1 MRVVENLDLLPSEL
15 ACPVLTIGVFDG
27 VHLGH
32 QEILKRVVSRAGEV
46 GGTAVVLTFR
56 PHPQKVISSGDAPPL
71 LQTDEQKIEL
81 LEREGIEVL
90 VRIPFT
96 RKLSLSSP
104 RQFVES
110 VLHHHGIREIHVGSN
125 FRFGHRRAGDFKL
138 LRELAGECGIRVEG
152 IGQVRMG
159 QGRIS
164 STMIRE
170 NLGLG
175 RVGEASSML
184 GRPYEICGTV
194 VKGAGRGGR
203 LGFPTANLQVLNE
216 LIPAVGVYVTQVQL
230 DGGPIGSVTNIG
242 FRPTLTPDTDP
253 RPVVESHI
261 FDFNGNL
268 YGQPLRLRF
277 LKRLRP
283 EEKFDNVEKLQHQVQ
298 RDIQNARDYLK
309 ENDEDQ
315 ARAG

>member
-1 MRVVENLDLLPSEL
+1 MRVVENLDLLQSEL

-56 PHPQKVISSGDAPPL
+56 PHPQKVISSRDAPPL

-90 VRIPFT
+90 VRTPFT
-96 RKLSLSSP
+96 RKLSLLSP
-104 RQFVES
+104 RQFVQS
-110 VLHHHGIREIHVGSN
+110 VLHRRGIREVHVGSN
-125 FRFGHRRAGDFKL
+125 FRFGHRRAGDFQL

-152 IGQVRMG
+152 IEQVRTG

-170 NLGLG
+170 NLRLG

-184 GRPYEICGTV
+184 GRPYEIWGTV

-230 DGGPIGSVTNIG
+230 DGVPIGSVTNIG
-242 FRPTLTPDTDP
+242 FRPTLTPGTDP
-253 RPVVESHI
+253 LPVVESHI
-261 FDFNGNL
+261 LDFNGNL

>member
-1 MRVVENLDLLPSEL
+1 MRVVENLDLLSSEL

-81 LEREGIEVL
+81 LERGGIEVV

-104 RQFVES
+104 RRFVES
-110 VLHHHGIREIHVGSN
+110 VLDHRGIREVHVGSN
-125 FRFGHRRAGDFKL
+125 FRFGHRRAGDFQL

-152 IGQVRMG
+152 IEQVRMG

-175 RVGEASSML
+175 RVEEASSML
-184 GRPYEICGTV
+184 GRPYEIRGTV
-194 VKGAGRGGR
+194 VKGAGRGDR
-203 LGFPTANLQVLNE
+203 LGFPTANLQVWNE

-230 DGGPIGSVTNIG
+230 DGAPIGSVTNIG
-242 FRPTLTPDTDP
+242 FRPTLTPGTDP
-253 RPVVESHI
+253 LPVVESHLL
-261 FDFNGNL
+261 DFNGNL

-277 LKRLRP
+277 LKPLRP

-298 RDIQNARDYLK
+298 RDIQKARDYLK

>member
-1 MRVVENLDLLPSEL
+1 MRTWISFRVNW
-15 ACPVLTIGVFDG
+15 PVRFSRLVFLTESIWATRRYSNALSPGPA
-27 VHLGH
+27 
-32 QEILKRVVSRAGEV
+32 KW

-81 LEREGIEVL
+81 LERGGIEVV

-110 VLHHHGIREIHVGSN
+110 VLDHRGIREVHVGSN
-125 FRFGHRRAGDFKL
+125 FRFGHRRAGDFQL

-152 IGQVRMG
+152 IEQVRMG

-175 RVGEASSML
+175 RVEEASSML
-184 GRPYEICGTV
+184 GRPYEIRGTV

-203 LGFPTANLQVLNE
+203 LGFPTANLQVWNE

-230 DGGPIGSVTNIG
+230 DGAPIGSVTNIG
-242 FRPTLTPDTDP
+242 FRPTLTPGTDP
-253 RPVVESHI
+253 LPVVESHI
-261 FDFNGNL
+261 LDFNGNL

-277 LKRLRP
+277 LKPLRP

>member
-1 MRVVENLDLLPSEL
+1 MRVVENLDLLSSEL

-81 LEREGIEVL
+81 LERGGIEVV

-110 VLHHHGIREIHVGSN
+110 VLDHRGIREVHVGSN
-125 FRFGHRRAGDFKL
+125 FRFGHRRAGDFQL

-152 IGQVRMG
+152 IEQVRMG

-175 RVGEASSML
+175 RVEEASSML
-184 GRPYEICGTV
+184 GRPYEIRGTV

-203 LGFPTANLQVLNE
+203 LGFPTANLQVWNE

-230 DGGPIGSVTNIG
+230 DGAPIGSVTNIG
-242 FRPTLTPDTDP
+242 FRPTLTPGTDP
-253 RPVVESHI
+253 LPVVESHI
-261 FDFNGNL
+261 LDFNGNL

-277 LKRLRP
+277 LKPLRP

>member
-1 MRVVENLDLLPSEL
+1 MRVVENLHLLQSEL

-32 QEILKRVVSRAGEV
+32 QEILKRVVFRAGEV

-96 RKLSLSSP
+96 RKLSLLSP
-104 RQFVES
+104 RQFVQS
-110 VLHHHGIREIHVGSN
+110 VLHRRGIREVHVGSN
-125 FRFGHRRAGDFKL
+125 FRFGHRRAGDFQL

-152 IGQVRMG
+152 IEQVRIG

-175 RVGEASSML
+175 RVREASSML
-184 GRPYEICGTV
+184 GRPYEIWGTV

-230 DGGPIGSVTNIG
+230 DGVPIGSVTNIG
-242 FRPTLTPDTDP
+242 FRPTLTPGTDP
-253 RPVVESHI
+253 LPVVESHI
-261 FDFNGNL
+261 LDFNGNL